1 MKLGRSDLGESRMNM
16 TPMIDIVFQ
25 ILIFFMVVTEFARQT
40 LEEVQLPKAPDAEEM
55 VRTPPI
61 VINIR
66 MDKNAAPDAETGS
79 QAEVLINRK
88 KYAIARK
95 APPGTKTL
103 KSFLTAYVEALDG
116 AEPEVQVRADARV
129 HFRYIQQV
137 IYIISRCQIAKV
149 SFAADR
155 EGGE

>member
-1 MKLGRSDLGESRMNM
+1 MKLGRTNLGESRMNM

-25 ILIFFMVVTEFARQT
+25 ILIFFMVVTEFANQT
-40 LEEVQLPKAPDAEEM
+40 LEEVKLPEAPNAEEM
-55 VRTPPI
+55 LRTPRL

-66 MDKNAAPDAETGS
+66 MDKNIADDAEIGS

-88 KYAIARK
+88 KYSIARK
-95 APPGTKTL
+95 APSGMKSL

-116 AEPEVQVRADARV
+116 GEPEVQVRADARV
-129 HFRYIQQV
+129 HFSHVQRV
-137 IYIISRCQIAKV
+137 IYIVSRCQIAKV